1 MNTTN
6 FSTSKRV
13 MLEEIKALHNQ
24 DEFSDCDAERWNSL
38 CESLDNGDFRELL
51 LNALDDDQELT
62 LQMQECLKATG
73 TSIQELAFG
82 GIAIGAY
89 ILDTLYPYDSG
100 WDRFGEFWLDACW
113 GNESIGQTI
122 HNAIN
127 KALDKMI
134 SEELSA

>member
-6 FSTSKRV
+6 FSTSKRA

-24 DEFSDCDAERWNSL
+24 DELGECDADRWNAL
-38 CESLDNGDFRELL
+38 CKSLDNGNFRELL

-62 LQMQECLKATG
+62 LQMMECLKAKG
-73 TSIQELAFG
+73 TNIQELAFC
-82 GIAIGAY
+82 GIAIGQY
-89 ILDTLYPYDSG
+89 ILDKLYPYDCG
-100 WDRFGEFWLDACW
+100 CDRFGDFWLDTCW
-113 GNESIGQTI
+113 GHECIGQTM

-134 SEELSA
+134 SEEIPA